1 MSFADLIRA
10 AAIRAAER
18 VKWQAEADGD
28 VEGASLAYERLAR
41 FEPEIGGTL
50 QCPSCRIQYGGQAP
64 LVAIPAVS
72 PAPTVRAFWKRLNK
86 ITTNTAEIAPI
97 SIYARAVQSLVAQSV
112 GWSRGATTL

>member
-1 MSFADLIRA
+1 MPTWAGTIGGSGTGHVATSHCSEELMSFADLIRA
-10 AAIRAAER
+10 AAIRAAEK

-28 VEGASLAYERLAR
+28 VEAASLAYERLAR

-72 PAPTVRAFWKRLNK
+72 PAPTVRFKCERCDFYL
-86 ITTNTAEIAPI
+86 
-97 SIYARAVQSLVAQSV
+97 
-112 GWSRGATTL
+112 